1 MKRNIPLL
9 YAVRFVAN
17 LHFLGGVLIPFFTEW
32 GNLPQAVIPQ
42 IQLWFMWWSAILEVP
57 TGVVADKY
65 GRKTSVILGLLCSSL
80 GFAVYVIKPHL
91 GFFLLGEFIIALGF
105 ALISG
110 ADEALLYD
118 TLLSLGSETK
128 ATQTFAQISN
138 VGMVGYLL
146 GAPIGSVLAVMVGY
160 PFVYLS
166 TAVSILFAAVVAV
179 LLVEP
184 PVSRLIAYDLGY
196 KAVLNRGIRLFW
208 QFPEVRSL
216 GLDYAIVGALAGTII
231 WFNQM
236 ILGEVN
242 FPIAWFGTVAS
253 AGIATEILFAHSV
266 GRLERRFGF
275 ELVARVSAIIPVFGF
290 TTAVIGILSQSWV
303 LAVLSILAGFLVIIG
318 RKSLIRAKINGYIPS
333 SERSTALSAV
343 ELVRKFMIGLSY
355 IVMSVT
361 LSHSLVLS
369 LIVIGSLLMMY
380 NVLVY
385 FWRVK

>member
-17 LHFLGGVLIPFFTEW
+17 LHFFGGVLIPFFTEW
-32 GNLPQAVIPQ
+32 GNVSLAVIPQ

-118 TLLSLGSETK
+118 TLLHLESETK
-128 ATQTFAQISN
+128 ATHIFAQISN
-138 VGMVGYLL
+138 VGMAGYLL
-146 GAPIGSVLAVMVGY
+146 SAPIGSMLAVAAGY
-160 PFVYLS
+160 PFVYLL
-166 TAVSILFAAVVAV
+166 TAGSILLAAVIAV

-184 PVSRLIAYDLGY
+184 PVSRPIAYDIGY
-196 KAVLNRGIRLFW
+196 KAVLTRGVRLFW
-208 QFPEVRSL
+208 RSQNVRSF

-253 AGIATEILFAHSV
+253 AGIAAEILFAQSV

-290 TTAVIGILSQSWV
+290 TAAVIGILSQSWV
-303 LAVLSILAGFLVIIG
+303 LAVLGILLGFLVIIG

-343 ELVRKFMIGLSY
+343 ELVRRFMIGLSY

-361 LSHSLVLS
+361 LSHSVVFS
-369 LIVIGSLLMMY
+369 LTVIGVLLLMY
-380 NVLVY
+380 NLFVY

>member
-1 MKRNIPLL
+1 M
-9 YAVRFVAN
+9 AN
-17 LHFLGGVLIPFFTEW
+17 LHFFGGVLIPFFTEW
-32 GNLPQAVIPQ
+32 GNVSQAVIPQ

-80 GFAVYVIKPHL
+80 GFAVYIIKPHL

-118 TLLSLGSETK
+118 TLLNLESETK

-138 VGMVGYLL
+138 IGMAGYLL
-146 GAPIGSVLAVMVGY
+146 GAPIGSVLAVSAGY
-160 PFVYLS
+160 PFVYLL
-166 TAVSILFAAVVAV
+166 TAGSILFAAGIAV
-179 LLVEP
+179 LLIEP
-184 PVSRLIAYDLGY
+184 PVSRPMADDLGY
-196 KAVLNRGIRLFW
+196 KAVLTRGVRLFW
-208 QFPEVRSL
+208 KSPEVRSF

-242 FPIAWFGTVAS
+242 FPVVWFGTVAS
-253 AGIATEILFAHSV
+253 AGIVAEILFAQVV
-266 GRLERRFGF
+266 GRFEWRFGF
-275 ELVARVSAIIPVFGF
+275 ELVARVSAMIPVLGF
-290 TTAVIGILSQSWV
+290 AVAVIGILSQSWI
-303 LAVLSILAGFLVIIG
+303 LAVLGILLGFSVIIG
-318 RKSLIRAKINGYIPS
+318 RKSLIRAKINGHIPS

-343 ELVRKFMIGLSY
+343 ELVRKFIIGLSY
-355 IVMSVT
+355 IIMSVT
-361 LSHSLVLS
+361 LSHSLLLS
-369 LIVIGSLLMMY
+369 LIAIGGLLLMY

-385 FWRVK
+385 FWRLK